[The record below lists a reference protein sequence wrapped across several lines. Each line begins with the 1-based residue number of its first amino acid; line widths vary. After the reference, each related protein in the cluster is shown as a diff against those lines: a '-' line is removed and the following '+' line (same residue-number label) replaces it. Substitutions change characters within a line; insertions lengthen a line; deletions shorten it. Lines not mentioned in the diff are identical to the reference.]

1 MTGYQEIDG
10 IRRII
15 IEALGQTLDTYGMN
29 RTIGYIYG
37 LLYFEDNPLCL
48 DEIAEKLGVSKAT
61 VSINIRLLL
70 KLKMVQKIWMKGSRK
85 DYYLAERD
93 FNKIFQ
99 EALKSKELN
108 QIRLIKEA
116 IVPATKSY
124 QDLMSRSSQEVKQL
138 IEGDLKKIEELIRII
153 QLGEKWI
160 YFLLDKELD
169 SGPFPQ
175 QLKEIAVDWGVEG

>member
-1 MTGYQEIDG
+1 MTGYQEIEG
-10 IRRII
+10 IRRNI

-37 LLYFEDNPLCL
+37 LLYFEDDPFCL
-48 DEIAEKLGVSKAT
+48 DEIAGKLGVSKAT

-93 FNKIFQ
+93 FNKIIQ
-99 EALKSKELN
+99 EALKNKELN
-108 QIRLIKEA
+108 QIRIIKEA

-124 QDLMSRSSQEVKQL
+124 QDLIVRSSQEVKQL
-138 IEGDLKKIEELIRII
+138 IEGDLKKIEELIRVI
-153 QLGEKWI
+153 QLSERWI

-169 SGPFPQ
+169 SGYPPQ

>member
-1 MTGYQEIDG
+1 MTGYQEIER
-10 IRRII
+10 IRKNI
-15 IEALGQTLDTYGMN
+15 IEVLGQTLDTYGMN

-37 LLYFEDNPLCL
+37 LLYFEDNPFCL

-93 FNKIFQ
+93 FNKIIQ
-99 EALKSKELN
+99 EALKNKELN
-108 QIRLIKEA
+108 QIRIIKEA

-124 QDLMSRSSQEVKQL
+124 HDLIVRSSQEVKQL
-138 IEGDLKKIEELIRII
+138 IEEDLKKIEELIRVIR
-153 QLGEKWI
+153 LSERWI

-169 SGPFPQ
+169 SGHPSQ
-175 QLKEIAVDWGVEG
+175 QIKKIEVEWGVEG